1 MKKMLENEAK
11 KNTLPRWEELA
22 NETGMMD
29 MYVLTYKFMSAMSH
43 GTFLFLGERFMDQR
57 VSPNPDFKN
66 IEPFI
71 AIANN
76 LLRDCVLVAE
86 MWIEE
91 NKIRETPDVKELV
104 KM

>member
-1 MKKMLENEAK
+1 
-11 KNTLPRWEELA
+11 
-22 NETGMMD
+22 
-29 MYVLTYKFMSAMSH
+29 MYALVYKFMSAMSH
-43 GTFLFLGERFMDQR
+43 GTFLFLGERFIYQR

-71 AIANN
+71 PIANN
-76 LLRDCVLVAE
+76 ILRDCVLVAE

-91 NKIRETPDVKELV
+91 NKIREVPNVKELV